1 MRFNDLFEM
10 RKLVGMKLKDYIR
23 NKGFSKVSFCK
34 MVDISRPTLDK
45 ILGGSIDSKTTFDKH
60 LEKILKVLNLDPDG
74 LMRFSLSDADNID
87 AVYSQN
93 IPPDYRMTEKAK
105 KEYDCLEDILNLCDI
120 YY

>member
-1 MRFNDLFEM
+1 
-10 RKLVGMKLKDYIR
+10 
-23 NKGFSKVSFCK
+23 
-34 MVDISRPTLDK
+34 
-45 ILGGSIDSKTTFDKH
+45 
-60 LEKILKVLNLDPDG
+60 
-74 LMRFSLSDADNID
+74 MRFSLSDAGNID